1 MLLIICPTLRS
12 VIKATQ
18 WLKRTGRS
26 SKSSK
31 SSKYMMTQ
39 PHGTLY
45 ITSRTISNTQSHT
58 DLKECYRLGA
68 VCYAHVR
75 HAHV

>member
-1 MLLIICPTLRS
+1 MGQGIIYNCTNTRELVLLIICPTLRS

-31 SSKYMMTQ
+31 V
-39 PHGTLY
+39 
-45 ITSRTISNTQSHT
+45 NSH
-58 DLKECYRLGA
+58 
-68 VCYAHVR
+68 
-75 HAHV
+75 